1 MRTQVMG
8 GHIGGGVTTV
18 SVSLPMHA
26 EGNGRVLGVMSDERV
41 KLAPDVPTFIEQGYE
56 VEWGAL
62 RGIGAPQGTPPEV
75 MQMLSDAVVAT
86 FEDPA
91 FNNLA
96 RSEERRVGEECV
108 RTCRSRW
115 AP

>member
-1 MRTQVMG
+1 
-8 GHIGGGVTTV
+8 
-18 SVSLPMHA
+18 
-26 EGNGRVLGVMSDERV
+26 MSDERV

-91 FNNLA
+91 FNKLAKRDRQLLYYLDGPAFRDAAAKQHQNLKDIWA
-96 RSEERRVGEECV
+96 EEPWR
-108 RTCRSRW
+108 
-115 AP
+115 AQ